1 MCIHVCSTARMQ
13 LLPVLDFSSLTIFV
27 SNIVCI
33 LSMYIHVHVV
43 GDGVQGAVMYQCSP
57 QAVLAYRANI
67 PYVWKGYRP
76 ICLRPCACTALA
88 QRTAN

>member
-1 MCIHVCSTARMQ
+1 MQ

-33 LSMYIHVHVV
+33 LSMYIHVV

-67 PYVWKGYRP
+67 PYVRKGYRP
-76 ICLRPCACTALA
+76 IRLRPCACTALA